1 MKIYV
6 TTGMPG
12 AGKEEFLKCC
22 EERGAKVIRMGDIV
36 REKAKE
42 LGFDLSDASV
52 GTLANEERRRY
63 GKDVW
68 AKRTIPFVGG
78 ELVCIDGSRNPEE
91 IEAFRKAFGEDLRVV
106 AIHTSPKTRYER
118 LKARSR
124 PDSPQTR
131 ADFDIRDRRELA
143 WGLGDVIALADFMI
157 VNEGEIRELNG
168 SICELLDKHKG

>member
-12 AGKEEFLKCC
+12 AGKEEFLRCC

-36 REKAKE
+36 RQRAKE
-42 LGFDLSDASV
+42 LELDPSDSSV

-68 AKRTIPFVGG
+68 AKRTIPFIGG

-91 IEAFRKAFGEDLRVV
+91 IDAFRKAFGEDLKVV
-106 AIHTSPKTRYER
+106 AIHSSAQTRFER
-118 LKARSR
+118 LKTRARQ
-124 PDSPQTR
+124 DQPQTR
-131 ADFDIRDRRELA
+131 AEFDARDRRELG
-143 WGLGDVIALADFMI
+143 WGLGDLIALSDFMI
-157 VNEGEIRELNG
+157 VNESTIDDLRKRIGEF
-168 SICELLDKHKG
+168 LDG

>member
-1 MKIYV
+1 MNIYV

-36 REKAKE
+36 RARAKE
-42 LGFDLSDASV
+42 LGFDSSDSSV
-52 GTLANEERRRY
+52 GTLANEDRHRY

-78 ELVCIDGSRNPEE
+78 KLVCIDGSRNPEE
-91 IEAFRKAFGEDLRVV
+91 IEAFRKAFGEDLKVV
-106 AIHTSPKTRYER
+106 AIHSSAKTRHER
-118 LKARSR
+118 LKSRGRS
-124 PDSPQTR
+124 DSPQTR
-131 ADFDIRDRRELA
+131 AEFDVRDRRELS

-157 VNEGEIRELNG
+157 TNESTVKELRKR
-168 SICELLDKHKG
+168 ICDLLDRTSE